1 MDHANS
7 ADGASSSSSSSSSP
21 TPQNAEAVHGCDGE
35 GAQAVKVAV
44 HIRPL
49 IGAELLQGCK
59 DCVSIV
65 YGEPQV
71 CSLHTKSRPLSR
83 IKFFFV
89 CQNNRG
95 EKLMFYL
102 HWFFRL

>member
-7 ADGASSSSSSSSSP
+7 ADGASSSSSSSSSSP
-21 TPQNAEAVHGCDGE
+21 PPQNAEAVHGFDGE

-59 DCVSIV
+59 DCISIV

-71 CSLHTKSRPLSR
+71 GFLHMKSRPFSLMHQGLSGR
-83 IKFFFV
+83 TI
-89 CQNNRG
+89 G
-95 EKLMFYL
+95 EKN
-102 HWFFRL
+102 